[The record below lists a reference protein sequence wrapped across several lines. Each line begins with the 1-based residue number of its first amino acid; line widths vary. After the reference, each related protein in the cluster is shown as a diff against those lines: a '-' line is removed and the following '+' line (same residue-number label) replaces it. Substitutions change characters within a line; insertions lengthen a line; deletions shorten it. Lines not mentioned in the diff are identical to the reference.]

1 MSHRSVQPEIVD
13 KPATADLV
21 RGVTD
26 EDELGVSYHDA
37 DPILHWL
44 VRGYQVPEL
53 IRMGFDPNA
62 AEVVR
67 RRLESTHWK
76 RELPTVAVLSSSA
89 IGEFYLRPVDY

>member
-1 MSHRSVQPEIVD
+1 M
-13 KPATADLV
+13 K
-21 RGVTD
+21 GVND

-37 DPILHWL
+37 DPILHWM
-44 VRGYQVPEL
+44 VRGYAPEDL
-53 IRMGFDPNA
+53 VAMGFE
-62 AEVVR
+62 AEKVELVR